1 MPFDFM
7 KNAERIR
14 KEVDGIN
21 KDIVKNRKSR
31 YNSNV
36 IVDKC
41 KICDKDAEETHHISY
56 QENANDDGYITSF
69 HKNAKHNLVPLCKE
83 CHRKEHSGDLKIK
96 GYIATSAGVILD
108 YSIR

>member
-1 MPFDFM
+1 M
-7 KNAERIR
+7 KCIELTCETDAFS
-14 KEVDGIN
+14 N

-56 QENANDDGYITSF
+56 QENANEEGYIASF

-83 CHRKEHSGDLKIK
+83 CHRKEHYGDLKIK

-108 YSIR
+108 YSIH